1 MVKFN
6 HLIHKTMKQNFLTK
20 SLAVAIAAM
29 MTFTGCYD
37 DSDLQTR
44 MDQAEAD
51 IAELQQLVKDIN
63 TNISSLV
70 IVVDALKNSDQ
81 ITSVTPLSDGSGYT
95 ITFSKSGTITIYNGK
110 NGVDGT
116 NGTNGAN
123 GENGA
128 DGHTPVISVK
138 LDQDGQYYW
147 TVDGEYLTDAEG
159 KKIPATAHIAT
170 PQIRINEGNFEIS
183 YNEGLT
189 WEIIGNAGASDDVVF
204 KQVIDGPASVLFVLS
219 DGTQIEIPKTQQF
232 VINVTSTDVVAS
244 AGQQVFVDFTV
255 SGADENTV
263 VDAFGTKGY
272 EASVMMT
279 NASRGSLTI
288 TVPDPMTDGKV
299 YLMAVKSDG
308 STAARIFSCEEGV
321 FSVDETAFAAKVPAA
336 GGNIEVPVRTNVSGY
351 MVMVDPGNQWIKHV
365 ETKAVKTETL
375 VFSVEANTST
385 EERSGKVIIM
395 PPMGMGMPAN
405 YVIVQEGMSDTPP
418 VVTGGG
424 SADLETING
433 GELGTDKSKTYTT
446 TNGWYSSTA
455 VVNKL
460 SSSKYPDYQ
469 DAPCRPKLNIGGTL
483 TSPVLSGGCGTL
495 TITWA
500 RASTKVG
507 SQYLVEIKNSEGT
520 VLKSETHVEAEA
532 AQHVVNVSTF
542 NMNVAGD
549 FVVVITNQNYE
560 ANDTQ
565 TSDASDTMFVI
576 DVDWTGYSE

>member
-1 MVKFN
+1 
-6 HLIHKTMKQNFLTK
+6 
-20 SLAVAIAAM
+20 

-44 MDQAEAD
+44 MGQAEAD

-70 IVVDALKNSDQ
+70 TVVDALKNSDQ

-232 VINVTSTDVVAS
+232 VINVTSTDVIAS
-244 AGQQVFVDFTV
+244 PGQMAFVDFTV

-272 EASVMMT
+272 EASVMMS
-279 NASRGSLTI
+279 NASTGSLTI

-321 FSVDETAFAAKVPAA
+321 FTVDETAFAAKVPAA

-418 VVTGGG
+418 VVSGGG
-424 SADLETING
+424 SADLGTING
-433 GELGTDKSKTYTT
+433 GVAIATFGTYTT
-446 TNGWYSSTA
+446 TNGWTA
-455 VVNKL
+455 VEAKAYDIYYVNSEL
-460 SSSKYPDYQ
+460 F
-469 DAPCRPKLNIGGTL
+469 AEGTIRPQFRGKNGQMGSL
-483 TSPVLSGGCGTL
+483 TSPLLTGGCGTV
-495 TITWA
+495 TIKWY
-500 RASTKVG
+500 RGSTKTGNTISVD
-507 SQYLVEIKNSEGT
+507 IKNSEGT
-520 VLKSETHVEAEA
+520 VLKTESHTNPDA
-532 AQHVVNVSTF
+532 AQKAIQETSF
-542 NMNVAGD
+542 EMNVAGD
-549 FVVVITNQNYE
+549 FQMVINNVRYNSSAATM
-560 ANDTQ
+560 
-565 TSDASDTMFVI
+565 DAIGII
-576 DVDWTGYSE
+576 DITWTGYSE

>member
-1 MVKFN
+1 
-6 HLIHKTMKQNFLTK
+6 MKQNFLTR

-70 IVVDALKNSDQ
+70 TVVDALKNSDQ

-116 NGTNGAN
+116 NGTNGSN
-123 GENGA
+123 GQNGI

-138 LDQDGQYYW
+138 LDTDGQYYW

-232 VINVTSTDVVAS
+232 VINVESTDVIAS
-244 AGQQVFVDFTV
+244 AGQQASVSFTV

-272 EASVMMT
+272 EASVMMM
-279 NASRGSLTI
+279 NASTGSLTI

-321 FSVDETAFAAKVPAA
+321 FTVDETAFAAKVPAA
-336 GGNIEVPVRTNVSGY
+336 GGNVEVPVRTNVSGY
-351 MVMVDPGNQWIKHV
+351 MVMVDPGNQWIQHV

-424 SADLETING
+424 SADLSTFNDGVATATG
-433 GELGTDKSKTYTT
+433 GWGTYTSEA
-446 TNGWYSSTA
+446 GWTVTDAVFLDMSSNFSGSGLKPQLRG
-455 VVNKL
+455 NK
-460 SSSKYPDYQ
+460 STH
-469 DAPCRPKLNIGGTL
+469 GTMS
-483 TSPVLSGGCGTL
+483 SPVLSGGCGKLSFTYG
-495 TITWA
+495 
-500 RASTKVG
+500 RTKTKTG
-507 SQYLVEIKNSEGT
+507 ALILIEIKDASGN
-520 VLKSETHVEAEA
+520 VLKSETYTNDTIAQYETDTVEYD
-532 AQHVVNVSTF
+532 F
-542 NMNVAGD
+542 NIAGE
-549 FVVVITNQNYE
+549 FIVTITNNSYNNSRTTYDDFCVLE
-560 ANDTQ
+560 F
-565 TSDASDTMFVI
+565 S
-576 DVDWTGYSE
+576 WTGYSE

>member
-1 MVKFN
+1 
-6 HLIHKTMKQNFLTK
+6 MKQNFLTR

-70 IVVDALKNSDQ
+70 TVVDALKNSDQ

-219 DGTQIEIPKTQQF
+219 DGPQIEIPKTQQF
-232 VINVTSTDVVAS
+232 VINVTSTDVIAS
-244 AGQQVFVDFTV
+244 PGQMAFVDFTV

-279 NASRGSLTI
+279 NASTGSLTI

-336 GGNIEVPVRTNVSGY
+336 GGNVEVPVRTNVSGY

-395 PPMGMGMPAN
+395 PPMGMGMPAT

-433 GELGTDKSKTYTT
+433 GNAGRKYSTYET
-446 TNGWYSSTA
+446 TNGWIAENSK
-455 VVNKL
+455 VVSL
-460 SSSKYPDYQ
+460 SSIFPEITARMPQLPASQYY
-469 DAPCRPKLNIGGTL
+469 LGVL
-483 TSPVLSGGCGTL
+483 SSPELSGGCGIL
-495 TITWA
+495 TIKWA
-500 RASTKVG
+500 RSTLANG
-507 SQYLVEIKNSEGT
+507 NQLLVEIKNTEGS
-520 VLKSETHVEAEA
+520 VLKSETYVKEDTE
-532 AQHVVNVSTF
+532 QNVINETTF
-542 NMNVAGD
+542 NMNVAGT
-549 FVVVITNQNYE
+549 FKIVISNQNYV
-560 ANDTQ
+560 ANDSADGIIQADDINVLGVT
-565 TSDASDTMFVI
+565 
-576 DVDWTGYSE
+576 WTGYSE

>member
-1 MVKFN
+1 
-6 HLIHKTMKQNFLTK
+6 MKQNFLTR

-63 TNISSLV
+63 TNISGLV
-70 IVVDALKNSDQ
+70 TIVDALKNSDQ

-116 NGTNGAN
+116 NGAN

-128 DGHTPVISVK
+128 DGHTPQISVK
-138 LDQDGQYYW
+138 LDSDGQYYW

-189 WEIIGNAGASDDVVF
+189 WEVIGNAGASDDVVF

-232 VINVTSTDVVAS
+232 VINVESTDVIAS
-244 AGQQVFVDFTV
+244 AGQQASVSFTV

-279 NASRGSLTI
+279 NASTGSLTI

-336 GGNIEVPVRTNVSGY
+336 GGTVEVPVTTNISGWG
-351 MVMVDPGNQWIKHV
+351 VMVDPGNLWIKHV
-365 ETKAVKTETL
+365 ETKAVRTETVVL
-375 VFSVEANTST
+375 SVEENAST
-385 EERSGKVIIM
+385 EERTGKVIIM
-395 PPMGMGMPAN
+395 PPMETGGMMMT
-405 YVIVQEGMSDTPP
+405 YTIVQAGASDTPP

-433 GELGTDKSKTYTT
+433 GEIGTDKSKTYTT

-460 SSSKYPDYQ
+460 SSSKYPDYA

-495 TITWA
+495 TITWS

-507 SQYLVEIKNSEGT
+507 SQYLVEIKNSEGA

-532 AQHVVNVSTF
+532 AQHVINVSTF

>member
-1 MVKFN
+1 
-6 HLIHKTMKQNFLTK
+6 
-20 SLAVAIAAM
+20 

-70 IVVDALKNSDQ
+70 TVVDALKNSDQ

-232 VINVTSTDVVAS
+232 VINVTSTDVIAS
-244 AGQQVFVDFTV
+244 PGQMAFVDFTV

-272 EASVMMT
+272 EASVMMS
-279 NASRGSLTI
+279 NASTGSLTI

-321 FSVDETAFAAKVPAA
+321 FSVDETAFAAKGPAA

-424 SADLETING
+424 SADLGTING
-433 GELGTDKSKTYTT
+433 GVAIATFGTYTT
-446 TNGWYSSTA
+446 TNGWTA
-455 VVNKL
+455 VEAKAYDIYYINSEL
-460 SSSKYPDYQ
+460 F
-469 DAPCRPKLNIGGTL
+469 AEGTIRPQFRGKNGQMGSL
-483 TSPVLSGGCGTL
+483 TSPLLTGGCGTV
-495 TITWA
+495 TIKWY
-500 RASTKVG
+500 RGSTKTGNTISVD
-507 SQYLVEIKNSEGT
+507 IKNSEGT
-520 VLKSETHVEAEA
+520 VLKTESHTNPDA
-532 AQHVVNVSTF
+532 AQKAIQETSF
-542 NMNVAGD
+542 EMNVAGD
-549 FVVVITNQNYE
+549 FQMVINNVRYNSSLT
-560 ANDTQ
+560 TM
-565 TSDASDTMFVI
+565 DAIGII
-576 DVDWTGYSE
+576 DVTWTGYSE

>member
-1 MVKFN
+1 
-6 HLIHKTMKQNFLTK
+6 
-20 SLAVAIAAM
+20 

-70 IVVDALKNSDQ
+70 TVVDALKNSDQ

-116 NGTNGAN
+116 NGTNGTN

-189 WEIIGNAGASDDVVF
+189 WEVIGNAGASDDVVF

-232 VINVTSTDVVAS
+232 VINVTSTDVIAS
-244 AGQQVFVDFTV
+244 AGQQAFVDFTV

-272 EASVMMT
+272 EASVMMR
-279 NASRGSLTI
+279 NASTGSLTI

-321 FSVDETAFAAKVPAA
+321 FTVDETAFAAKVPAA
-336 GGNIEVPVRTNVSGY
+336 GGTVEVPVTTNISGWG
-351 MVMVDPGNQWIKHV
+351 VMVDPGNLWIKHV
-365 ETKAVKTETL
+365 ETKAVRTETVVL
-375 VFSVEANTST
+375 SVEENTST
-385 EERSGKVIIM
+385 EERTGKVIIM
-395 PPMGMGMPAN
+395 PPMETGGMMMT
-405 YVIVQEGMSDTPP
+405 YTIVQAGASDTPP

-433 GELGTDKSKTYTT
+433 GNAGRQYSTYET
-446 TNGWYSSTA
+446 TNGWVAENSKVVSVSSYFPEITA
-455 VVNKL
+455 RMPQLPATQYHLGVL
-460 SSSKYPDYQ
+460 SSPE
-469 DAPCRPKLNIGGTL
+469 
-483 TSPVLSGGCGTL
+483 LSGGCGIL
-495 TITWA
+495 TIKWA
-500 RASTKVG
+500 RSSVANG
-507 SQYLVEIKNSEGT
+507 NQLLVEIKNTEGS
-520 VLKSETHVEAEA
+520 VLKSETYVKEDTE
-532 AQHVVNVSTF
+532 QHVINETTF
-542 NMNVAGD
+542 NMNVAGT
-549 FVVVITNQNYE
+549 FKIVISNQNYV
-560 ANDTQ
+560 ANDSADGIIQADDINVLGVT
-565 TSDASDTMFVI
+565 
-576 DVDWTGYSE
+576 WTGYSE

>member
-1 MVKFN
+1 
-6 HLIHKTMKQNFLTK
+6 MKQNFLTK

-37 DSDLQTR
+37 DTDLVNR

-70 IVVDALKNSDQ
+70 TVVDALKNSDQ

-116 NGTNGAN
+116 NGAN
-123 GENGA
+123 GSNGQNGI

-138 LDQDGQYYW
+138 LDTDGQYYW
-147 TVDGEYLTDAEG
+147 TVDGEYLTDADG

-183 YNEGLT
+183 YNEGMT
-189 WEIIGNAGASDDVVF
+189 WEVIGNAGASDDVVF

-232 VINVTSTDVVAS
+232 VINVTSTDIVAS
-244 AGQQVFVDFTV
+244 AGQQAFVDFTV

-279 NASRGSLTI
+279 NASTGSLTI
-288 TVPDPMTDGKV
+288 TVPDPMTNGKV

-336 GGNIEVPVRTNVSGY
+336 GGNVEVPVRTNVSGY

-418 VVTGGG
+418 VETGGG
-424 SADLETING
+424 SADLLTING
-433 GELGTDKSKTYTT
+433 GVNANNASETYYTESGWMLTGGKPAIVTKFPDLLGER
-446 TNGWYSSTA
+446 
-455 VVNKL
+455 VVVPYLNASNSFLGVL
-460 SSSKYPDYQ
+460 SSP
-469 DAPCRPKLNIGGTL
+469 IL
-483 TSPVLSGGCGTL
+483 TGGCGTL
-495 TITWA
+495 TITWT
-500 RASTKVG
+500 RAATNVG
-507 SQYLVEIKNSEGT
+507 NQFLVEIKDSEGT
-520 VLKSETHVEAEA
+520 VKKSELHVDTEV
-532 AQHVVNVSTF
+532 AQWDLRETVF

-549 FVVVITNQNYE
+549 FQIVISNQNYVG
-560 ANDTQ
+560 NDSSSGTIVNDQ
-565 TSDASDTMFVI
+565 I
-576 DVDWTGYSE
+576 DILAITWTGYSE

>member
-1 MVKFN
+1 
-6 HLIHKTMKQNFLTK
+6 MKQNFLTK
-20 SLAVAIAAM
+20 SFAIAIAAM

-37 DSDLQTR
+37 DSALVTR
-44 MDQAEAD
+44 MDKAEAN

-70 IVVDALKNSDQ
+70 TVVDALKNSDQ

-116 NGTNGAN
+116 NGAN
-123 GENGA
+123 GSNGQNGI

-138 LDQDGQYYW
+138 LDTDGQYYW
-147 TVDGEYLTDAEG
+147 TVDGEYLTDADG

-183 YNEGLT
+183 YNEGMT
-189 WEIIGNAGASDDVVF
+189 WEVIGNAGASDDVVF

-244 AGQQVFVDFTV
+244 AGQQAFVDFTV

-272 EASVMMT
+272 EASVMMS
-279 NASRGSLTI
+279 NASTGSLTI

-336 GGNIEVPVRTNVSGY
+336 GGNVEVPVRTNVSGY

-418 VVTGGG
+418 VETGGG
-424 SADLETING
+424 SADLLTING
-433 GELGTDKSKTYTT
+433 GESANNASETYYTESGWMLTGGKPAIVTKFPDLLGER
-446 TNGWYSSTA
+446 A
-455 VVNKL
+455 VVPYLNANNSFLGVL
-460 SSSKYPDYQ
+460 SSP
-469 DAPCRPKLNIGGTL
+469 IL
-483 TSPVLSGGCGTL
+483 TGGCGTL
-495 TITWA
+495 TITWT
-500 RASTKVG
+500 RAATKVG
-507 SQYLVEIKNSEGT
+507 NQFLVEIKDSEGT
-520 VLKSETHVEAEA
+520 VKKSELHVDTEV
-532 AQHVVNVSTF
+532 AQWDLRETVF

-549 FVVVITNQNYE
+549 FQIVISNQNY
-560 ANDTQ
+560 AGNDSSTGTIVNDQ
-565 TSDASDTMFVI
+565 I
-576 DVDWTGYSE
+576 DILAITWTGYSE

>member
-1 MVKFN
+1 
-6 HLIHKTMKQNFLTK
+6 MKQNFLTK

-37 DSDLQTR
+37 DTDLVNR

-70 IVVDALKNSDQ
+70 TVVDALKNSDQ

-147 TVDGEYLTDAEG
+147 TVDGEYLTDADG

-232 VINVTSTDVVAS
+232 VINVTSTDVIAS
-244 AGQQVFVDFTV
+244 PGQMAFVDFTV

-395 PPMGMGMPAN
+395 PPMGMGMPAD

-433 GELGTDKSKTYTT
+433 GEIGTSKAETYTT

-460 SSSKYPDYQ
+460 SSSKFPDYA
-469 DAPCRPKLNIGGTL
+469 DAPCRPKLSIGGTL

-495 TITWA
+495 TITWT
-500 RASTKVG
+500 RGSTKVG

-532 AQHVVNVSTF
+532 AQYVMNVSTF

>member
-1 MVKFN
+1 
-6 HLIHKTMKQNFLTK
+6 MKQNFLTR

-63 TNISSLV
+63 TNISGLV
-70 IVVDALKNSDQ
+70 TIVDALKNSDQ

-116 NGTNGAN
+116 NGTNG
-123 GENGA
+123 ENGA
-128 DGHTPVISVK
+128 DGHTPQISVK
-138 LDQDGQYYW
+138 LDSDGQYYW

-232 VINVTSTDVVAS
+232 VINVESTDVIAS
-244 AGQQVFVDFTV
+244 AGQQASVSFTV

-272 EASVMMT
+272 EASVMMM
-279 NASRGSLTI
+279 NASTGSLTI

-336 GGNIEVPVRTNVSGY
+336 GGNVEVPVRTNVSGY

-395 PPMGMGMPAN
+395 PPMGMGMPAT

-418 VVTGGG
+418 VETGGG
-424 SADLETING
+424 SADLLTING
-433 GELGTDKSKTYTT
+433 GESANNASETYYTESGWMLTGGKPAIVTKFPDLLGER
-446 TNGWYSSTA
+446 
-455 VVNKL
+455 VVVPYLNANNSFLGVL
-460 SSSKYPDYQ
+460 SSP
-469 DAPCRPKLNIGGTL
+469 IL
-483 TSPVLSGGCGTL
+483 TGGCGTL
-495 TITWA
+495 TITWT
-500 RASTKVG
+500 RAATKVG
-507 SQYLVEIKNSEGT
+507 NQFLVEIKDSEGT
-520 VLKSETHVEAEA
+520 VKKSELHVDTEV
-532 AQHVVNVSTF
+532 AQWDLRETVF

-549 FVVVITNQNYE
+549 FQIVISNQNY
-560 ANDTQ
+560 AGNDSSTGTIVNDQ
-565 TSDASDTMFVI
+565 I
-576 DVDWTGYSE
+576 DILAITWTGYSE

>member
-1 MVKFN
+1 
-6 HLIHKTMKQNFLTK
+6 MKQNFLTR

-70 IVVDALKNSDQ
+70 TVVDALKNSDQ

-128 DGHTPVISVK
+128 NGHTPVISVK

-232 VINVTSTDVVAS
+232 VINVESTDVIAS
-244 AGQQVFVDFTV
+244 AGQQASVSFTV

-272 EASVMMT
+272 EASVMMI
-279 NASRGSLTI
+279 NASTGSLTI

-321 FSVDETAFAAKVPAA
+321 FTVDETAFAAKVPAA
-336 GGNIEVPVRTNVSGY
+336 GGNVEVPVRTNVSGY
-351 MVMVDPGNQWIKHV
+351 MVMVDPGNQWIQHV

-418 VVTGGG
+418 VVSGGG
-424 SADLETING
+424 SADLGTING
-433 GELGTDKSKTYTT
+433 GVAVATFGTYTT
-446 TNGWYSSTA
+446 TNGWTA
-455 VVNKL
+455 VEAKAYDMYYINSEL
-460 SSSKYPDYQ
+460 Y
-469 DAPCRPKLNIGGTL
+469 AEGTIRPQFRGKNGQMGSL
-483 TSPVLSGGCGTL
+483 TSPLLTGGCGTV
-495 TITWA
+495 TIKWY
-500 RASTKVG
+500 RGSTKTGNTISVD
-507 SQYLVEIKNSEGT
+507 IKNSEGT
-520 VLKSETHVEAEA
+520 VLKTESYTNPDA
-532 AQHVVNVSTF
+532 AQKAIQETSF
-542 NMNVAGD
+542 EMNVAGD
-549 FVVVITNQNYE
+549 FQMVINNVRY
-560 ANDTQ
+560 N
-565 TSDASDTMFVI
+565 TSNSTMDAIGII
-576 DVDWTGYSE
+576 DVTWTGYSE

>member
-1 MVKFN
+1 
-6 HLIHKTMKQNFLTK
+6 MKQNFLTR

-63 TNISSLV
+63 TNISGLV
-70 IVVDALKNSDQ
+70 TVVDALKNSDQ

-116 NGTNGAN
+116 NGTN

-204 KQVIDGPASVLFVLS
+204 KQVIDGPVSVLFVLA

-244 AGQQVFVDFTV
+244 AGQQAYVDFTV

-272 EASVMMT
+272 EASVMMS
-279 NASRGSLTI
+279 NASTGSLTI

-336 GGNIEVPVRTNVSGY
+336 GGNVEVPVKTNVSDYG
-351 MVMVDPGNQWIKHV
+351 VMVDPGNQWIQHV

-395 PPMGMGMPAN
+395 PPMGMGMPAT
-405 YVIVQEGMSDTPP
+405 YVIVQEGMSETPP
-418 VVTGGG
+418 PAETGGG

-433 GELGTDKSKTYTT
+433 GKTGSSLSETYTT
-446 TNGWYSSTA
+446 TNGWYTSGA
-455 VVNKL
+455 AVNKL
-460 SSSKYPDYQ
+460 TAAKYPDYQ
-469 DAPCRPKLNIGGTL
+469 DAPCRPKLNANNNLGIL

-500 RASTKVG
+500 RAAV
-507 SQYLVEIKNSEGT
+507 YLGNQFVVEIQGT
-520 VLKSETHVEAEA
+520 DGTGLKSETHVDAEA
-532 AQHVVNVSTF
+532 AQHEIKVTSF
-542 NMNVAGD
+542 EMNVAGD
-549 FVVVITNQNYE
+549 FVVVIRNQNYE
-560 ANDTQ
+560 ANDDSTNIVH
-565 TSDASDTMFVI
+565 DPIFVI

>member
-1 MVKFN
+1 
-6 HLIHKTMKQNFLTK
+6 MKQNFLTK
-20 SLAVAIAAM
+20 SLAIAIAAM

-37 DSDLQTR
+37 DTDLMNR

-70 IVVDALKNSDQ
+70 TVVDALKNSDQ

-116 NGTNGAN
+116 NGTNGSN
-123 GENGA
+123 GQNGI

-138 LDQDGQYYW
+138 LDTDGQYYW
-147 TVDGEYLTDAEG
+147 TVDGEYLTDADG

-183 YNEGLT
+183 YNEGMT
-189 WEIIGNAGASDDVVF
+189 WEVIGNAGASDDVVF

-232 VINVTSTDVVAS
+232 VINVTSTDIVAS
-244 AGQQVFVDFTV
+244 AGQQAFVDFTV

-279 NASRGSLTI
+279 NASTGSLTI
-288 TVPDPMTDGKV
+288 TVPDPMTNGKV

-336 GGNIEVPVRTNVSGY
+336 GGNVEVPVRTNVSGY

-418 VVTGGG
+418 VETGGG
-424 SADLETING
+424 SADLLTING
-433 GELGTDKSKTYTT
+433 GVNANNASETYYTESGWMLTGGKPAIVTKFPDLLGER
-446 TNGWYSSTA
+446 
-455 VVNKL
+455 VVVPYLNANNSFLGVL
-460 SSSKYPDYQ
+460 SSP
-469 DAPCRPKLNIGGTL
+469 IL
-483 TSPVLSGGCGTL
+483 TGGCGTL
-495 TITWA
+495 TITWT
-500 RASTKVG
+500 RAGTNVG
-507 SQYLVEIKNSEGT
+507 NQFLVEIKDSEGT
-520 VLKSETHVEAEA
+520 LKKSELHVDTEV
-532 AQHVVNVSTF
+532 AQWDLRETVF

-549 FVVVITNQNYE
+549 FQIVISNQNYVG
-560 ANDTQ
+560 NDSSSGTIVNDQ
-565 TSDASDTMFVI
+565 I
-576 DVDWTGYSE
+576 DILAITWTGYSE

>member
-1 MVKFN
+1 
-6 HLIHKTMKQNFLTK
+6 
-20 SLAVAIAAM
+20 M

-37 DSDLQTR
+37 DTDLVNR

-70 IVVDALKNSDQ
+70 TVVDALKNSDQ

-116 NGTNGAN
+116 NGTNGSN
-123 GENGA
+123 GQNGI

-138 LDQDGQYYW
+138 LDTDGQYYW
-147 TVDGEYLTDAEG
+147 TVDGEYLTDADG

-183 YNEGLT
+183 YNEGMT
-189 WEIIGNAGASDDVVF
+189 WEVIGNAGASDDVVF

-232 VINVTSTDVVAS
+232 VINVTSTDIVAS
-244 AGQQVFVDFTV
+244 AGQQAFVDFTV

-279 NASRGSLTI
+279 NASTGSLTI

-336 GGNIEVPVRTNVSGY
+336 GGNVEVPVRTNVSGY

-385 EERSGKVIIM
+385 EERSGTVIIM

-405 YVIVQEGMSDTPP
+405 YVIVQAGMSDTPP

-460 SSSKYPDYQ
+460 SSTKFPDYA

-532 AQHVVNVSTF
+532 AQNVINVTTHE
-542 NMNVAGD
+542 MNVAGD

-560 ANDTQ
+560 VNDTQ
-565 TSDASDTMFVI
+565 TSNASDTMFVI

>member
-1 MVKFN
+1 
-6 HLIHKTMKQNFLTK
+6 MKQNFLTR

-70 IVVDALKNSDQ
+70 TVVDALKNSDQ

-138 LDQDGQYYW
+138 LDTDGQYYW
-147 TVDGEYLTDAEG
+147 TVDGEYLTDADG

-232 VINVTSTDVVAS
+232 VINVT
-244 AGQQVFVDFTV
+244 
-255 SGADENTV
+255 
-263 VDAFGTKGY
+263 
-272 EASVMMT
+272 
-279 NASRGSLTI
+279 L
-288 TVPDPMTDGKV
+288 
-299 YLMAVKSDG
+299 
-308 STAARIFSCEEGV
+308 
-321 FSVDETAFAAKVPAA
+321 
-336 GGNIEVPVRTNVSGY
+336 
-351 MVMVDPGNQWIKHV
+351 
-365 ETKAVKTETL
+365 
-375 VFSVEANTST
+375 
-385 EERSGKVIIM
+385 
-395 PPMGMGMPAN
+395 
-405 YVIVQEGMSDTPP
+405 
-418 VVTGGG
+418 
-424 SADLETING
+424 
-433 GELGTDKSKTYTT
+433 
-446 TNGWYSSTA
+446 
-455 VVNKL
+455 
-460 SSSKYPDYQ
+460 
-469 DAPCRPKLNIGGTL
+469 
-483 TSPVLSGGCGTL
+483 
-495 TITWA
+495 
-500 RASTKVG
+500 
-507 SQYLVEIKNSEGT
+507 
-520 VLKSETHVEAEA
+520 
-532 AQHVVNVSTF
+532 
-542 NMNVAGD
+542 
-549 FVVVITNQNYE
+549 
-560 ANDTQ
+560 
-565 TSDASDTMFVI
+565 
-576 DVDWTGYSE
+576 

>member
-1 MVKFN
+1 
-6 HLIHKTMKQNFLTK
+6 
-20 SLAVAIAAM
+20 

-63 TNISSLV
+63 TNISGLV
-70 IVVDALKNSDQ
+70 TVVDALKNSDQ

-116 NGTNGAN
+116 NGTNG
-123 GENGA
+123 ENGA
-128 DGHTPVISVK
+128 DGHTPQISVK

-232 VINVTSTDVVAS
+232 VINVTSTDVIAS
-244 AGQQVFVDFTV
+244 PGQMAFVDFTV

-272 EASVMMT
+272 EASVMMS
-279 NASRGSLTI
+279 NASTGSLTI

-336 GGNIEVPVRTNVSGY
+336 GGNVEVPVRTNVSGY

-418 VVTGGG
+418 VVSGGG
-424 SADLETING
+424 SADLGTING
-433 GELGTDKSKTYTT
+433 GVAVATFGTYTT
-446 TNGWYSSTA
+446 TNGWTA
-455 VVNKL
+455 VEAKAYDIYYINSEL
-460 SSSKYPDYQ
+460 Y
-469 DAPCRPKLNIGGTL
+469 AEGTIRPQFRGKNGQMGSL
-483 TSPVLSGGCGTL
+483 TSPLLTGGCGTV
-495 TITWA
+495 TIKWY
-500 RASTKVG
+500 RGSTKTGNTISVD
-507 SQYLVEIKNSEGT
+507 IKNSEGT
-520 VLKSETHVEAEA
+520 VLKTESHTNPDA
-532 AQHVVNVSTF
+532 AQKAIQETSF
-542 NMNVAGD
+542 EMNVAGD
-549 FVVVITNQNYE
+549 FQMVINNVRY
-560 ANDTQ
+560 N
-565 TSDASDTMFVI
+565 TSVTTMDAIGII
-576 DVDWTGYSE
+576 DVTWTGYSE

>member
-1 MVKFN
+1 
-6 HLIHKTMKQNFLTK
+6 MKQNFLTK

-37 DSDLQTR
+37 DTDLVNR

-70 IVVDALKNSDQ
+70 TVVDALKNSDQ

-395 PPMGMGMPAN
+395 PPMGMGMPAD

-433 GELGTDKSKTYTT
+433 GEIGTSKAETYTT

>member
-1 MVKFN
+1 
-6 HLIHKTMKQNFLTK
+6 MKQNFLTR

-70 IVVDALKNSDQ
+70 TVVDALKNSDQ

-138 LDQDGQYYW
+138 LDTDGQYYW
-147 TVDGEYLTDAEG
+147 TLDGEYLTDADG

-183 YNEGLT
+183 YNEGMT
-189 WEIIGNAGASDDVVF
+189 WEVIGNAGASDDVVF

-232 VINVTSTDVVAS
+232 VINVTSTDVIAS
-244 AGQQVFVDFTV
+244 AGQQAFVDFTV

-272 EASVMMT
+272 EASVMMI
-279 NASRGSLTI
+279 NASTGSLTI

-336 GGNIEVPVRTNVSGY
+336 GGNVEVPVRTNVSGY

-405 YVIVQEGMSDTPP
+405 YVIVQQGMSDTPP
-418 VVTGGG
+418 VETGGG
-424 SADLETING
+424 SADLLTING
-433 GELGTDKSKTYTT
+433 GESANNAFETYYTESGWMLTGGKPAIVTKFPDLLGER
-446 TNGWYSSTA
+446 
-455 VVNKL
+455 VVVPYLNANNSFLGVL
-460 SSSKYPDYQ
+460 SSP
-469 DAPCRPKLNIGGTL
+469 IL
-483 TSPVLSGGCGTL
+483 TGGCGTL
-495 TITWA
+495 TITWT
-500 RASTKVG
+500 RAATKVG
-507 SQYLVEIKNSEGT
+507 NQFLVEIKDSEGT
-520 VLKSETHVEAEA
+520 VKKSELHVDTEV
-532 AQHVVNVSTF
+532 AQWDLRETVF

-549 FVVVITNQNYE
+549 FQIVISNQNY
-560 ANDTQ
+560 AGNDSSTGTIVNDQ
-565 TSDASDTMFVI
+565 I
-576 DVDWTGYSE
+576 DILAITWTGYSE

>member
-1 MVKFN
+1 
-6 HLIHKTMKQNFLTK
+6 MKQNFLTK

-37 DSDLQTR
+37 DTDLVNR

-70 IVVDALKNSDQ
+70 TVVDALKNSDQ

-232 VINVTSTDVVAS
+232 VINVTSTDVIAS
-244 AGQQVFVDFTV
+244 AGQQAFVDFTV

-321 FSVDETAFAAKVPAA
+321 FSVDETAFAAKVPAT

-351 MVMVDPGNQWIKHV
+351 MVMVDPGNQWIQHV

-405 YVIVQEGMSDTPP
+405 YVIVQEGISDTPP

-433 GELGTDKSKTYTT
+433 GEIGTSKAETYTT
-446 TNGWYSSTA
+446 TNGWYSSIA

>member
-1 MVKFN
+1 
-6 HLIHKTMKQNFLTK
+6 MKQNFLTR
-20 SLAVAIAAM
+20 SLAVAMAAM

-70 IVVDALKNSDQ
+70 TVVDALKNSDQ

-232 VINVTSTDVVAS
+232 VINVTSTDVIAS
-244 AGQQVFVDFTV
+244 AGQQAFVDFTV

-272 EASVMMT
+272 EASVMMI
-279 NASRGSLTI
+279 NASTGSLTI

-336 GGNIEVPVRTNVSGY
+336 GGNVEVPVRTNVSGY

-418 VVTGGG
+418 VETGGG

-433 GELGTDKSKTYTT
+433 GVAIPTFGTYTT
-446 TNGWYSSTA
+446 TNGWTA
-455 VVNKL
+455 VEAKAYDIYYINSEL
-460 SSSKYPDYQ
+460 Y
-469 DAPCRPKLNIGGTL
+469 AEGTIRPQFRGKNGQMGSL
-483 TSPVLSGGCGTL
+483 TSPLLTGGCGTV
-495 TITWA
+495 TIKWY
-500 RASTKVG
+500 RGSTKTGNTISVD
-507 SQYLVEIKNSEGT
+507 IKNSEGT
-520 VLKSETHVEAEA
+520 VLKTESHTNPEA
-532 AQHVVNVSTF
+532 AQKAIQETSF
-542 NMNVAGD
+542 EMNVAGD
-549 FVVVITNQNYE
+549 FQMVINNVRYNSSNTIM
-560 ANDTQ
+560 
-565 TSDASDTMFVI
+565 DAIGII
-576 DVDWTGYSE
+576 DVTWTGYSE

>member
-1 MVKFN
+1 
-6 HLIHKTMKQNFLTK
+6 MKQNFLTR

-70 IVVDALKNSDQ
+70 TVVDALKNSDQ

-116 NGTNGAN
+116 DGTNGTN

-138 LDQDGQYYW
+138 LDSDGQYYW
-147 TVDGEYLTDAEG
+147 TVDGEYLTDADG

-183 YNEGLT
+183 YNEGMA
-189 WEIIGNAGASDDVVF
+189 WEVIGNAGASDDVVF
-204 KQVIDGPASVLFVLS
+204 KQVIDGPASVLFVLAG
-219 DGTQIEIPKTQQF
+219 GTQIEIPKTQQF
-232 VINVTSTDVVAS
+232 VINVTSTDVIAS
-244 AGQQVFVDFTV
+244 AGQQAFVDFTV
-255 SGADENTV
+255 SGADDNTV

-279 NASRGSLTI
+279 NATTGSLTL

-336 GGNIEVPVRTNVSGY
+336 GGSVEVPVKTNVSGY
-351 MVMVDPGNQWIKHV
+351 MVMVDPGNQWIQHV

-405 YVIVQEGMSDTPP
+405 YVIVQEGMSETPPP
-418 VVTGGG
+418 VVNGGG

-433 GELGTDKSKTYTT
+433 GVAKATFGTYTT
-446 TNGWYSSTA
+446 TNGWTA
-455 VVNKL
+455 VEAKAYDIYYINSEL
-460 SSSKYPDYQ
+460 F
-469 DAPCRPKLNIGGTL
+469 AEGTIRPQFRGGKGKEGSL
-483 TSPVLSGGCGTL
+483 TSPLLTGGCGTV
-495 TITWA
+495 TIKWY
-500 RASTKVG
+500 RGSTKTGNTISVD
-507 SQYLVEIKNSEGT
+507 IKNSEGT
-520 VLKSETHVEAEA
+520 VLKTESHTNPDA
-532 AQHVVNVSTF
+532 AQKVIQETSF
-542 NMNVAGD
+542 EMNVAGD
-549 FVVVITNQNYE
+549 FQMVINNVRY
-560 ANDTQ
+560 N
-565 TSDASDTMFVI
+565 TSNTTMDAIGII
-576 DVDWTGYSE
+576 DVTWTGYSE

>member
-1 MVKFN
+1 
-6 HLIHKTMKQNFLTK
+6 MKQNFLTK
-20 SLAVAIAAM
+20 SLAIAIAAM

-37 DSDLQTR
+37 DTDLVNR

-70 IVVDALKNSDQ
+70 TVVDALKNSDQ

-116 NGTNGAN
+116 NGTN

-232 VINVTSTDVVAS
+232 VINVTSTDVIAS
-244 AGQQVFVDFTV
+244 PGQMAFVDFTV

-279 NASRGSLTI
+279 NASTGSLTI

-424 SADLETING
+424 SADLGTING
-433 GELGTDKSKTYTT
+433 GVAIATFGTYTT
-446 TNGWYSSTA
+446 TNGWTA
-455 VVNKL
+455 VEAKAYDIYYINSEL
-460 SSSKYPDYQ
+460 F
-469 DAPCRPKLNIGGTL
+469 AEGTIRPQFRGKNGQMGSL
-483 TSPVLSGGCGTL
+483 TSPLLTGGCGTV
-495 TITWA
+495 TIKWY
-500 RASTKVG
+500 RGSTKTGNTISVD
-507 SQYLVEIKNSEGT
+507 IKNSEGT
-520 VLKSETHVEAEA
+520 VLKTESHTNPDA
-532 AQHVVNVSTF
+532 AQKAIQETSF
-542 NMNVAGD
+542 EMNVAGD
-549 FVVVITNQNYE
+549 FQMVINNVRYNSSLT
-560 ANDTQ
+560 TM
-565 TSDASDTMFVI
+565 DAIGII
-576 DVDWTGYSE
+576 DVTWTGYSE

>member
-1 MVKFN
+1 
-6 HLIHKTMKQNFLTK
+6 MKQNFLTK
-20 SLAVAIAAM
+20 SLAIAIAAM

-70 IVVDALKNSDQ
+70 TVVDALKNSDQ

-116 NGTNGAN
+116 NGTN

-204 KQVIDGPASVLFVLS
+204 KQVIDGHASVLFVLS

-232 VINVTSTDVVAS
+232 VINVTSTDVIAS
-244 AGQQVFVDFTV
+244 AGQQAFVDFTV

-272 EASVMMT
+272 EASVMMI
-279 NASRGSLTI
+279 NASTGSLTI

-336 GGNIEVPVRTNVSGY
+336 GGNVEVPVRTNVSGY
-351 MVMVDPGNQWIKHV
+351 MVMVDPGHQWIKHV

-395 PPMGMGMPAN
+395 PPMGMGMPAT

-418 VVTGGG
+418 VETGGG
-424 SADLETING
+424 SADLLTING
-433 GELGTDKSKTYTT
+433 GESANNASETYYTESGWMLTGGKPAIVTKFPDLLGER
-446 TNGWYSSTA
+446 
-455 VVNKL
+455 VVVPYLNANNSFLGVL
-460 SSSKYPDYQ
+460 SSP
-469 DAPCRPKLNIGGTL
+469 IL
-483 TSPVLSGGCGTL
+483 TGGCGTL
-495 TITWA
+495 TITWT
-500 RASTKVG
+500 RAATKVG
-507 SQYLVEIKNSEGT
+507 NQFLVEIKDSEGT
-520 VLKSETHVEAEA
+520 VKKSELHVDTEV
-532 AQHVVNVSTF
+532 AQWDLRETVF

-549 FVVVITNQNYE
+549 FQIVISNQNY
-560 ANDTQ
+560 AGNDSSTGTIVNDQ
-565 TSDASDTMFVI
+565 I
-576 DVDWTGYSE
+576 DILAITWTGYTE

>member
-1 MVKFN
+1 
-6 HLIHKTMKQNFLTK
+6 MKQNFLTR

-70 IVVDALKNSDQ
+70 TVVDALKNSDQ

-232 VINVTSTDVVAS
+232 VINVESTDVIAS
-244 AGQQVFVDFTV
+244 AGQQASVSFTV

-272 EASVMMT
+272 EASVMMI
-279 NASRGSLTI
+279 NASTGSLTI

-321 FSVDETAFAAKVPAA
+321 FTVDETAFAAKVPAA
-336 GGNIEVPVRTNVSGY
+336 GGNVEVPVRTNVSGY
-351 MVMVDPGNQWIKHV
+351 MVMVDPGNQWIQHV

-418 VVTGGG
+418 VVSGGG
-424 SADLETING
+424 SADIGTING
-433 GELGTDKSKTYTT
+433 GVAIATFGTYTT
-446 TNGWYSSTA
+446 TNGWTA
-455 VVNKL
+455 VEAKAYDIYYINSEL
-460 SSSKYPDYQ
+460 Y
-469 DAPCRPKLNIGGTL
+469 AEGTIRPQFRGKNGQMGSL
-483 TSPVLSGGCGTL
+483 TSPLLTGGCGTV
-495 TITWA
+495 TIKWY
-500 RASTKVG
+500 RGSTKTGNTISVD
-507 SQYLVEIKNSEGT
+507 IKNSEGT
-520 VLKSETHVEAEA
+520 VLKTESYTNPDA
-532 AQHVVNVSTF
+532 AQKAIQETSF
-542 NMNVAGD
+542 EMNVAGD
-549 FVVVITNQNYE
+549 FQMVINNVRY
-560 ANDTQ
+560 N
-565 TSDASDTMFVI
+565 TSNSTMDAIGII
-576 DVDWTGYSE
+576 DVTWTGYSE

>member
-1 MVKFN
+1 
-6 HLIHKTMKQNFLTK
+6 MKQNFLTK

-37 DSDLQTR
+37 DTDLVNR

-70 IVVDALKNSDQ
+70 TVVDALKNSDQ

-116 NGTNGAN
+116 NGTNGSN
-123 GENGA
+123 GQNGN

-138 LDQDGQYYW
+138 LDTDGQYYW
-147 TVDGEYLTDAEG
+147 TVDGEYLTDADG

-183 YNEGLT
+183 YNEGMT
-189 WEIIGNAGASDDVVF
+189 WEVIGNAGASDDVVF

-232 VINVTSTDVVAS
+232 VINVTSTDIVAS
-244 AGQQVFVDFTV
+244 AGQQAFVDFTV

-279 NASRGSLTI
+279 NASTGSLTI
-288 TVPDPMTDGKV
+288 TVPDPMTNGKV

-336 GGNIEVPVRTNVSGY
+336 GGNVEVPVRTNVSGY
-351 MVMVDPGNQWIKHV
+351 MVMVDPGNQWIQHV

-460 SSSKYPDYQ
+460 SSSKYPDYA

-495 TITWA
+495 TITWS

-532 AQHVVNVSTF
+532 AQNVVNVSTF

>member
-1 MVKFN
+1 
-6 HLIHKTMKQNFLTK
+6 MKQNFLTK

-37 DSDLQTR
+37 DTDLVNR

-70 IVVDALKNSDQ
+70 TVVDALKNSDQ

-116 NGTNGAN
+116 NGAN
-123 GENGA
+123 GSNGQNGI

-138 LDQDGQYYW
+138 LDTDGQYYW
-147 TVDGEYLTDAEG
+147 TVDGEYLTDADG

-183 YNEGLT
+183 YNEGMT
-189 WEIIGNAGASDDVVF
+189 WEVIGNAGASDDVVF

-232 VINVTSTDVVAS
+232 VINVTSTDIVAS
-244 AGQQVFVDFTV
+244 AGQQAFVDFTV

-279 NASRGSLTI
+279 NASTGSLTI
-288 TVPDPMTDGKV
+288 TVPDPMTNGKV

-336 GGNIEVPVRTNVSGY
+336 GGNVEVPVRTNVSGY
-351 MVMVDPGNQWIKHV
+351 MVMVDPGNQWIQHV

-460 SSSKYPDYQ
+460 SSSKYPDYA

-495 TITWA
+495 TITWS

-532 AQHVVNVSTF
+532 AQNVINVTTF
-542 NMNVAGD
+542 EMNVAGD

>member
-1 MVKFN
+1 
-6 HLIHKTMKQNFLTK
+6 MKQNFLTR

-37 DSDLQTR
+37 DTDLQTR

-70 IVVDALKNSDQ
+70 TVVDALKNSDQ

-232 VINVTSTDVVAS
+232 VINVTSTDVIAS
-244 AGQQVFVDFTV
+244 PGQMAFVDFTV

-279 NASRGSLTI
+279 NASTGSLTI

-336 GGNIEVPVRTNVSGY
+336 GGTVEVPVTTNISGWG
-351 MVMVDPGNQWIKHV
+351 VMVDPGNLWIKHV
-365 ETKAVKTETL
+365 ETKAVRTETVVL
-375 VFSVEANTST
+375 SVEENTST
-385 EERSGKVIIM
+385 EERTGKVIIM
-395 PPMGMGMPAN
+395 PPMEIGGMMMT
-405 YVIVQEGMSDTPP
+405 YEIVQAGASDTPP
-418 VVTGGG
+418 VETGGG

-433 GELGTDKSKTYTT
+433 GNAGRKYSTYET
-446 TNGWYSSTA
+446 TNGWVAENSK
-455 VVNKL
+455 VVSL
-460 SSSKYPDYQ
+460 SSIFPEITARMPQLPASQYY
-469 DAPCRPKLNIGGTL
+469 LGVL
-483 TSPVLSGGCGTL
+483 SSPELSGGCGIL
-495 TITWA
+495 TIKWA
-500 RASTKVG
+500 RSTVANG
-507 SQYLVEIKNSEGT
+507 NQLLVEIKNTEGS
-520 VLKSETHVEAEA
+520 VLKSETYVKEDTE
-532 AQHVVNVSTF
+532 QNVINETTF
-542 NMNVAGD
+542 NMNVAGT
-549 FVVVITNQNYE
+549 FKIVISNQNYV
-560 ANDTQ
+560 ANDSADGIIQADDINVLGVT
-565 TSDASDTMFVI
+565 
-576 DVDWTGYSE
+576 WTGYSE

>member
-1 MVKFN
+1 
-6 HLIHKTMKQNFLTK
+6 MKQNFLTR

-63 TNISSLV
+63 TNISGLV
-70 IVVDALKNSDQ
+70 TVVDALKNSDQ

-116 NGTNGAN
+116 NGTNG
-123 GENGA
+123 ENGA
-128 DGHTPVISVK
+128 DGHTPQISVK

-232 VINVTSTDVVAS
+232 VINVTSTDVIAS
-244 AGQQVFVDFTV
+244 AGQQAFVDFTV

-279 NASRGSLTI
+279 NASTGSLTI

-336 GGNIEVPVRTNVSGY
+336 GGNVEVPVRTNVSGY

-418 VVTGGG
+418 VVSGGG
-424 SADLETING
+424 SADLGTING
-433 GELGTDKSKTYTT
+433 GVAVATFGTYTT
-446 TNGWYSSTA
+446 TNGWTA
-455 VVNKL
+455 VEAKAYDIYYINSEL
-460 SSSKYPDYQ
+460 Y
-469 DAPCRPKLNIGGTL
+469 AEGTIRPQFRGKNGQMGSL
-483 TSPVLSGGCGTL
+483 TSPLLTGGCGTV
-495 TITWA
+495 TIKWY
-500 RASTKVG
+500 RGSTKTGNTISVD
-507 SQYLVEIKNSEGT
+507 IKNSEGT
-520 VLKSETHVEAEA
+520 VLKTESHTNPDA
-532 AQHVVNVSTF
+532 AQKAIQETSF
-542 NMNVAGD
+542 EMNVAGD
-549 FVVVITNQNYE
+549 FQMVINNVRY
-560 ANDTQ
+560 N
-565 TSDASDTMFVI
+565 TSVTTMDAIGII
-576 DVDWTGYSE
+576 DVTWTGYSE

>member
-1 MVKFN
+1 
-6 HLIHKTMKQNFLTK
+6 MKQNFLTR
-20 SLAVAIAAM
+20 SLAVAIATM

-63 TNISSLV
+63 TNISGLV
-70 IVVDALKNSDQ
+70 TVVDALKNSDQ

-116 NGTNGAN
+116 NGTNG
-123 GENGA
+123 ENGA
-128 DGHTPVISVK
+128 DGHTPQISVK
-138 LDQDGQYYW
+138 LDSDGQYYW

-189 WEIIGNAGASDDVVF
+189 WEVIGNAGASDDVVF

-232 VINVTSTDVVAS
+232 VINVESTDVIAS
-244 AGQQVFVDFTV
+244 AGQQASVSFTV

-272 EASVMMT
+272 EASVMMR
-279 NASRGSLTI
+279 NASTGSLTI

-321 FSVDETAFAAKVPAA
+321 FTIDETAFAAKVPAA
-336 GGNIEVPVRTNVSGY
+336 GGTVEVPVTTNISGWG
-351 MVMVDPGNQWIKHV
+351 VMVDPGNLWIKHV
-365 ETKAVKTETL
+365 ETKAVRTETVVL
-375 VFSVEANTST
+375 SVEENTST

-395 PPMGMGMPAN
+395 PPMEIGGMMMT
-405 YVIVQEGMSDTPP
+405 YTIVQAGASDTPP
-418 VVTGGG
+418 VETGGG

-433 GELGTDKSKTYTT
+433 GEIGTDKSKTYTT

-460 SSSKYPDYQ
+460 SSSKYPDYA

-495 TITWA
+495 TITWS

-507 SQYLVEIKNSEGT
+507 SQYLVEIKNSEGA
-520 VLKSETHVEAEA
+520 VLKSETHIEAEA
-532 AQHVVNVSTF
+532 AQHVVNVTTF
-542 NMNVAGD
+542 EMNVAGD

>member
-1 MVKFN
+1 
-6 HLIHKTMKQNFLTK
+6 MKQNFLTK
-20 SLAVAIAAM
+20 SLAIAIAAM

-37 DSDLQTR
+37 DTDLVNR
-44 MDQAEAD
+44 MDHAEAD

-70 IVVDALKNSDQ
+70 TVVDALKNSDQ

-116 NGTNGAN
+116 NGTN

-232 VINVTSTDVVAS
+232 VINVTSTDVIAS
-244 AGQQVFVDFTV
+244 AGQQAFVDFTV

-272 EASVMMT
+272 EASVMMR
-279 NASRGSLTI
+279 NASTGSLTI

-336 GGNIEVPVRTNVSGY
+336 GGTVEVPVTTNISGWG
-351 MVMVDPGNQWIKHV
+351 VMVDPGNLWIKHV
-365 ETKAVKTETL
+365 ETKAVRTETVVL
-375 VFSVEANTST
+375 SVEENTST

-395 PPMGMGMPAN
+395 PPMGMGMPAT

-418 VVTGGG
+418 VETGGG

-433 GELGTDKSKTYTT
+433 GEAGRNNSETYTT
-446 TNGWYSSTA
+446 ANGWYSTGA

-460 SSSKYPDYQ
+460 TATYYPDYQ
-469 DAPCRPKLNIGGTL
+469 DAPYRPKLNANEYFLGTL
-483 TSPVLSGGCGTL
+483 TSPTLSGGCGTL

-500 RASTKVG
+500 RASTELG
-507 SQYLVEIKNSEGT
+507 SQFIVEIQGTDGT
-520 VLKSETHVEAEA
+520 VLKSETHVDTEA
-532 AQHVVNVSTF
+532 AQHVINVTPF
-542 NMNVAGD
+542 EMNVAGD
-549 FVVVITNQNYE
+549 FVVVIRNQNYE
-560 ANDTQ
+560 ANDSSTG
-565 TSDASDTMFVI
+565 TLVADTMFVI
-576 DVDWTGYSE
+576 DVDWTGYTE

>member
-1 MVKFN
+1 
-6 HLIHKTMKQNFLTK
+6 MKQNFLTK

-70 IVVDALKNSDQ
+70 TVVDALKNSDQ

-95 ITFSKSGTITIYNGK
+95 IAFSKSGTITIYNGK

-116 NGTNGAN
+116 NGTN

-189 WEIIGNAGASDDVVF
+189 WEVIGNAGASDDVVF

-232 VINVTSTDVVAS
+232 VINVTSTDVIAS
-244 AGQQVFVDFTV
+244 AGQQAFVDFTV

-272 EASVMMT
+272 EASVMMM
-279 NASRGSLTI
+279 NASTGSLTI

-321 FSVDETAFAAKVPAA
+321 FTVDETAFAAKVPAA
-336 GGNIEVPVRTNVSGY
+336 GGTVEVPVTTNISGWG
-351 MVMVDPGNQWIKHV
+351 VMVDPGNLWIKHV
-365 ETKAVKTETL
+365 ETKAVRTETVVL
-375 VFSVEANTST
+375 SVEENTST
-385 EERSGKVIIM
+385 EERTGKVIIM
-395 PPMGMGMPAN
+395 PPMETGGMMMT
-405 YVIVQEGMSDTPP
+405 YTIVQAGASDTPP

-460 SSSKYPDYQ
+460 SASKYPDYQ
-469 DAPCRPKLNIGGTL
+469 DAPCRPKLNIDGTL

-532 AQHVVNVSTF
+532 AQNVVNVSTF

-560 ANDTQ
+560 ANDTL
-565 TSDASDTMFVI
+565 TSNASDTMFVI

>member
-1 MVKFN
+1 
-6 HLIHKTMKQNFLTK
+6 MKQNFLTR

-63 TNISSLV
+63 TNISGLV
-70 IVVDALKNSDQ
+70 TVVDALKNSDQ

-189 WEIIGNAGASDDVVF
+189 WEVIGNAGASDDVVF

-244 AGQQVFVDFTV
+244 AGQQAFVDFTV

-279 NASRGSLTI
+279 NALTGSLTI

-336 GGNIEVPVRTNVSGY
+336 GGNVEVPVRTNVSGY
-351 MVMVDPGNQWIKHV
+351 MVMVDPGNQWIQHV

-418 VVTGGG
+418 VVSGGG
-424 SADLETING
+424 SADLGTING
-433 GELGTDKSKTYTT
+433 GVAIATFGTYTT
-446 TNGWYSSTA
+446 TNGWTA
-455 VVNKL
+455 VEAKAYDIYYINSEL
-460 SSSKYPDYQ
+460 Y
-469 DAPCRPKLNIGGTL
+469 AEGTIRPQFRGKNGQMGSL
-483 TSPVLSGGCGTL
+483 TSPLLTGGCGTV
-495 TITWA
+495 TIKWY
-500 RASTKVG
+500 RGSTKTGNTISVD
-507 SQYLVEIKNSEGT
+507 IKNSEGT
-520 VLKSETHVEAEA
+520 VLKTESHTNPDA
-532 AQHVVNVSTF
+532 AQKAIQETSF
-542 NMNVAGD
+542 EMNVAGD
-549 FVVVITNQNYE
+549 FQMVINNVRY
-560 ANDTQ
+560 N
-565 TSDASDTMFVI
+565 TSNTTMDAIGII
-576 DVDWTGYSE
+576 DVTWTGYSE

>member
-1 MVKFN
+1 
-6 HLIHKTMKQNFLTK
+6 MKQNFLTR

-70 IVVDALKNSDQ
+70 TVVDALKNSDQ

-128 DGHTPVISVK
+128 NGHTPVISVK

-232 VINVTSTDVVAS
+232 VINVTSTDVIAS
-244 AGQQVFVDFTV
+244 PGQMAFVDFTV

-272 EASVMMT
+272 EASVMMS
-279 NASRGSLTI
+279 NASTGSLTI

-336 GGNIEVPVRTNVSGY
+336 GGNVEVPVRTNVSGY

-418 VVTGGG
+418 VETGGG
-424 SADLETING
+424 SADLLTING
-433 GELGTDKSKTYTT
+433 GVNANNASETYYTESGWMLTGGKPAIVTKFPDLLGER
-446 TNGWYSSTA
+446 
-455 VVNKL
+455 VVVPYLNASNSFLGVL
-460 SSSKYPDYQ
+460 SSP
-469 DAPCRPKLNIGGTL
+469 IL
-483 TSPVLSGGCGTL
+483 TGGCGTL
-495 TITWA
+495 TITWT
-500 RASTKVG
+500 RAATKVG
-507 SQYLVEIKNSEGT
+507 NQFLVEIKDSEGT
-520 VLKSETHVEAEA
+520 VKKSELHVDTEV
-532 AQHVVNVSTF
+532 AQWDLRETVF

-549 FVVVITNQNYE
+549 FQIVISNQNY
-560 ANDTQ
+560 AGNDSSNGTITNDQ
-565 TSDASDTMFVI
+565 I
-576 DVDWTGYSE
+576 DILAITWTGYSE